1 MTDTSN
7 LVGGTEANPELVAP
21 TPAQAALTKQV
32 QFDKDAAEGSSRN
45 PYFARLDTS
54 PAATMALDPN
64 AITIGTDGK
73 PYTGPFVDPSHEDD
87 YRKRVEQ
94 HNDAEQDR
102 LVQEV
107 NVAAK
112 EEEEAETQFGL
123 GGANIFPTVMP
134 VVADVGM
141 GIIESPKAAA
151 VGTIKA
157 VNAFAELGK
166 QVDDWARTTPLYA
179 FQDMTNDVFEKTFAD
194 DKDGI
199 VKSLASFILKAPDA
213 ATGVVKDVTESEASI
228 KTNTGNLVKGVSQFL
243 FGFLGVGKFAKGFK
257 ASGAVAGAVAKQS
270 GAIANAAKSGVQG
283 AIAQFAVFDG
293 QEKNLSNLI
302 QSMPGLA
309 NPINEFLA
317 VSEETPELVGRLKST
332 LEGFLTGV
340 VADGVIMGVRAIRQ
354 ARKLRAEES
363 AKAQAAGTTDPT
375 LPPEQL
381 AAQSAKI
388 EADVAELLKPRRTGN
403 GTRKLNIAAG
413 EVGRQRAGP
422 MADELVDPGQAEV
435 IGLQRNLDDIKKE
448 RVAAE
453 EAAAKPDA
461 DPALA
466 QKIDDLTTAEA
477 QATADLN
484 AAVSANGQTPNI
496 FNLKIDTFE
505 TGDDIKV
512 ALLRQ
517 TEKNAKAI
525 DEVRRG
531 VQEWEQ
537 TGKNAD
543 ALNAAVLVAERRR
556 GQAFNAEE
564 SLAVRQM
571 LIASEEKTVEL
582 AKLVQAEPGNTA
594 AAIALRRSMSTTYAI
609 LKEAMGAR
617 AEAGRALQAWRIPA
631 GSSEYAGLDLEA
643 MLRESGGM
651 DGAQDL
657 AKKLLDMKAKKGGTF
672 AMASGWEHVG
682 SSLKMIYTNGL
693 LSGPTSAVINVVGNT
708 AAMIQDV
715 VTRAVVRTE
724 AGVTE
729 HEAGEA
735 AAILT
740 GYMEAMK
747 DAFKLSAK
755 ETAGRITMDRVRE
768 AGPFRALA
776 PGLDDAM
783 VPGVARGTRE
793 ESGRNA
799 FNAPDPRLERPLSA
813 AAFNLPEHSALGRVA
828 DFSQMLFESPSNLN
842 ALGDDFFAT
851 VAARGELHAQ
861 ATRQAVKDLRAQGIV
876 TTDPVYAQK
885 LAEAKQGYIDE
896 PTKDMLGSVE
906 SQVKELTFS
915 RSDGGGEQVVQK
927 ARKVLDSAPGL
938 PFGTAVLPFVR
949 TPMNLMSYA
958 IRNSPMAPLSMRWQA
973 AMAAGGAEQELAL
986 TQFALGTALWGIYME
1001 AHASGTMTGAGPRN
1015 RAQRDAMMRSDT
1027 DGGTD
1032 FQPYSV
1038 KVDGRWYAYDRA
1050 DPVGQNMAISSD
1062 FMNILANK
1070 DWDASSAEEG
1080 DEQIALVVG
1089 AMGVSMMNKATLKG
1103 TFDTVEALTSNNT
1116 AIISQELNK
1125 RAVAFVPFSSLFR
1138 SARRVTDPTIRETSD
1153 TYETLR
1159 NSIPGL
1165 SGGLAASYDLWGNER
1180 TYQSGLGVLYDI
1192 FSPIKTKKA
1201 GGSSVDLEILDNGV
1215 SIQLPQRAISVGGV
1229 SVSLKNH
1236 PEIYADLVKTAG
1248 QPALEYL
1255 KAVIDYEAGEE
1266 SERYYSYTTGPNGER
1281 AIYLKQVVEDFR
1293 KAAREVVIERHGNT
1307 LNKLVAE
1314 KIARV
1319 DKRAD

>member
-7 LVGGTEANPELVAP
+7 LVGGTEANPGYIPP
-21 TPAQAALTKQV
+21 TPGQERLVRQIGVPEGRTFVRPDTNPDTIRNLPA
-32 QFDKDAAEGSSRN
+32 DAKTIDTQGN
-45 PYFARLDTS
+45 PR
-54 PAATMALDPN
+54 
-64 AITIGTDGK
+64 
-73 PYTGPFVDPSHEDD
+73 TGPYEDPGLEAA

-94 HNDAEQDR
+94 HDDAEQDR

-112 EEEEAETQFGL
+112 EEEEAENPEWRSLPERMTGTT
-123 GGANIFPTVMP
+123 GGVA
-134 VVADVGM
+134 VVKDIGQ
-141 GIIESPKAAA
+141 GILETPKALA
-151 VGTIKA
+151 VAGYKVA
-157 VNAFAELGK
+157 NSYAELAK

-179 FQDMTNDVFEKTFAD
+179 FQNMTNDLYEKTFAD

-199 VKSLASFILKAPDA
+199 VKSLASWILKTPDP
-213 ATGVVKDVTESEASI
+213 ATGVVKDVTQSEASI
-228 KTNTGNLVKGVSQFL
+228 KSGTGNLVKNVGQFII
-243 FGFLGVGKFAKGFK
+243 GFMGTQKVTAPIK
-257 ASGAVAGAVAKQS
+257 AAGAGAKMAKS
-270 GAIANAAKSGVQG
+270 ALDGAIT
-283 AIAQFAVFDG
+283 QFTAFDG

-302 QSMPGLA
+302 QSMPELA
-309 NPINEFLA
+309 NPVTEFLA
-317 VSEETPELVGRLKST
+317 VDEDTPELVGRLKST
-332 LEGFLTGV
+332 LEGALTGV
-340 VADGVIMGVRAIRQ
+340 AADGVIMGLKAMRQ
-354 ARKLRAEES
+354 AHRLKAEAG
-363 AKAQAAGTTDPT
+363 AKAQAAGVTDPT

-388 EADVAELLKPRRTGN
+388 EADVAKLLKPKKSTSGAK
-403 GTRKLNIAAG
+403 KLAAAAD

-422 MADELVDPGQAEV
+422 MADEIL
-435 IGLQRNLDDIKKE
+435 
-448 RVAAE
+448 
-453 EAAAKPDA
+453 
-461 DPALA
+461 DPA
-466 QKIDDLTTAEA
+466 QP
-477 QATADLN
+477 
-484 AAVSANGQTPNI
+484 PNV

-505 TGDDIKV
+505 TGDDIKA
-512 ALLRQ
+512 ALLKQ
-517 TEKNAKAI
+517 TEKNAKNI

-531 VQEWEQ
+531 VQDWEQ

-631 GSSEYAGLDLEA
+631 GAGKYGGLELEA

-651 DGAQDL
+651 DGAKEL
-657 AKKLLDMKAKKGGTF
+657 AEKLLKMKDKKGGTF
-672 AMASGWEHVG
+672 AMASGWEHFG
-682 SSLKMIYTNGL
+682 ASLKMIYTNGL
-693 LSGPTSAVINVVGNT
+693 LSGPTSAVINVLGNT
-708 AAMIQDV
+708 AAIAQDLI
-715 VTRAVVRTE
+715 TRAALRTE

-740 GYMEAMK
+740 GYIEAMK

-755 ETAGRITMDRVRE
+755 ETADRITLDRARE
-768 AGPFRALA
+768 VGPIRVLA

-793 ESGRNA
+793 ESGRA
-799 FNAPDPRLERPLSA
+799 VFNAADPRLERPLSA
-813 AAFNLPEHSALGRVA
+813 AAFNLSEHSALGRVA
-828 DFSQMLFESPSNLN
+828 DFTQMLFESPSNLN
-842 ALGDDFFAT
+842 ATGDDLFA
-851 VAARGELHAQ
+851 VIAARGEIHAQ

-896 PTKDMLGSVE
+896 PTPAMLQSVE

-915 RSDGGGEQVVQK
+915 RADGGGEQVVQK

-938 PFGTAVLPFVR
+938 PLGTAFLPFVR

-986 TQFALGTALWGIYME
+986 TQVALGTALWGIYME
-1001 AHASGTMTGAGPRN
+1001 AHANGTMTGAGPRN
-1015 RAQRDAMMRSDT
+1015 RAQRDTMMRSDT

-1032 FQPYSV
+1032 FQPYSI

-1050 DPVGQNMAISSD
+1050 DPVGQNMAIASD
-1062 FMNILANK
+1062 FMNILANE
-1070 DWDASSAEEG
+1070 DWDATSAEES
-1080 DEQIALVVG
+1080 DEHMALIVS
-1089 AMGVSMMNKATLKG
+1089 AMGVSLMNKATLKG
-1103 TFDTVEALTSNNT
+1103 TFNSVEALTSDSPT
-1116 AIISQELNK
+1116 IISQELNN
-1125 RAVAFVPFSSLFR
+1125 RAVAFIPFSSAFR
-1138 SARRVTDPTIRETSD
+1138 AVRRITDPNIRETTD

-1165 SGGLAASYDLWGNER
+1165 SGDLAPSYDLWGNER
-1180 TYQSGLGVLYDI
+1180 TYQSGLGVVYDF

-1215 SIQLPQRAISVGGV
+1215 SIQLPQRSISVNGV
-1229 SVSLKNH
+1229 TVSLKNH

-1255 KAVIDYEAGEE
+1255 KQVIDGEAGELSQE
-1266 SERYYSYTTGPNGER
+1266 YYGYSTGPNGER
-1281 AIYLKQVVEDFR
+1281 AIYLKKVVNEFR
-1293 KAAREVVIERHGNT
+1293 KAAREAVIERHGNT

-1314 KIARV
+1314 KIARTE
-1319 DKRAD
+1319 KRGD